1 MTSLAMTPL
10 AFMPVWM
17 SWRFDPAMTSRSS
30 RAPVIIRRLKPSD
43 LNDLHEIS
51 LATGHAGANAAHLY
65 RDRRLIGHIYAAPY
79 CVLLAEHGFVAEDA
93 SGLAGFA
100 VGAHDTRVW
109 EARLEAEWW
118 PDLRRR
124 YPAPDLARSESWS
137 AEERRCHMIHAP
149 SAAPSEVVAAFPAH
163 MHLNLL
169 PRCQRQGV
177 GRRLYETW
185 IGDAIDHGVAALH
198 VGVNRLN
205 ENAIGF
211 WRALGFDDI
220 ILAGRDGS
228 TDQQA
233 GRTLW
238 LGKRL

>member
-51 LATGHAGANAAHLY
+51 LATGHAGADAAHLY
-65 RDRRLIGHIYAAPY
+65 KDRRLIGHIYAAPY
-79 CVLLAEHGFVAEDA
+79 CVFLAEHGFVAEDA
-93 SGLAGFA
+93 SGLVGFA

-177 GRRLYETW
+177 
-185 IGDAIDHGVAALH
+185 AALH

-211 WRALGFDDI
+211 WRALGFDGI

-228 TDQQA
+228 A
-233 GRTLW
+233 GQRAARTLW